1 MDDRSL
7 ESILNHQFGCC
18 HVKTAAVLVS
28 IGEIIWIAVLFLTS
42 LILLDPT
49 LMLLIPIS
57 VFVAAI
63 IVISI
68 ALIGI
73 SHRKAALLVPMIVA
87 EIIAFALEIF
97 LSCAN
102 FGKVRGC
109 KSI

>member
-1 MDDRSL
+1 MDDRSI

-42 LILLDPT
+42 LILLEPT
-49 LMLLIPIS
+49 MILLIPIS
-57 VFVAAI
+57 IFVVAI
-63 IVISI
+63 IVIST

-73 SHRKAALLVPMIVA
+73 SRRKAGLLVPMIVA
-87 EIIAFALEIF
+87 EIVAFALEIF

-102 FGKVRGC
+102 FGKFRGC
-109 KSI
+109 KRI